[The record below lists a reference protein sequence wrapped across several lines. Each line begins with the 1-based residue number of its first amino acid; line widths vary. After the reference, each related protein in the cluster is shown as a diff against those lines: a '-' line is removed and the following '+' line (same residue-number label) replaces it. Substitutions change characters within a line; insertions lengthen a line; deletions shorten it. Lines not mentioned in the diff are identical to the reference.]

1 MSTSESAA
9 PVSRRTR
16 ILADVCLFGVA
27 TIWGVN
33 IPLMKTGVDELDRYV
48 FNAIRLTISAAVLA
62 GFAGW
67 ERARGTVSKPGISR
81 VALFIY
87 AVLAAGMY
95 QVLFLLG
102 ISNTTSGNTALIIST
117 VPIWTALMA
126 WLFLGERLRSLA
138 WCGLVVALIG
148 TMIVAFQK
156 GDVTTNHEHLWGNMF
171 MIGAALTWSGGT
183 VYSRR
188 LLKYISPMKLAA
200 IAAVVSLPVH
210 YIVTM
215 GKGFDSQQEVL
226 QSMQVWIIIAYAGV
240 LSSGLALP
248 MWNYGVRHAGAAH
261 AAIIQNVI
269 PLVAIVAAWFS
280 RSEVPTRW
288 QVTGGVLILIG
299 LVVMRSARG
308 NAPKEL
314 PSKAEHAIDSSEV
327 PEESSEPVNAVKG

>member
-1 MSTSESAA
+1 MARDRPILIVGTHLRGPMSS
-9 PVSRRTR
+9 PQPLPSRRNR
-16 ILADVCLFGVA
+16 LLADVCLFGVA
-27 TIWGVN
+27 IIWGVN

-48 FNAIRLTISAAVLA
+48 FNAIRLTISATVLA

-81 VALFIY
+81 LALVLY

-95 QVLFLLG
+95 QVFFLLG
-102 ISNTTSGNTALIIST
+102 ISNTTSGNTALIVST
-117 VPIWTALMA
+117 VPVWTALMA
-126 WLFLGERLRSLA
+126 RMFLGERLRGLA

-156 GDVTTNHEHLWGNMF
+156 GDVTSDDEHLWGNLF

-188 LLKYISPMKLAA
+188 LLRFISPMKLAA

-210 YIVTM
+210 YIVAM
-215 GKGFDSQQEVL
+215 DKGVASQEHVL
-226 QSMQVWIIIAYAGV
+226 ESGQIWIIIAYAGV

-261 AAIIQNVI
+261 AAIIQNLI
-269 PLVAIVAAWFS
+269 PLVAIVAAWLS
-280 RSEVPTRW
+280 RSEVPTTW
-288 QVTGGVLILIG
+288 QITGGVLILTG
-299 LVVMRSARG
+299 LIVMRNAR
-308 NAPKEL
+308 NR
-314 PSKAEHAIDSSEV
+314 
-327 PEESSEPVNAVKG
+327 EPQEA